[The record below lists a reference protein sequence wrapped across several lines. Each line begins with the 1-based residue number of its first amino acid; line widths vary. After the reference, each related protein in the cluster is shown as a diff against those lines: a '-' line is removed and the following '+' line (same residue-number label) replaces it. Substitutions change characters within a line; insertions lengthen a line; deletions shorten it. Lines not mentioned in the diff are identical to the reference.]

1 MLDENG
7 EIDYYQ
13 VGYIKEKLSSESGIE
28 SLLNYASNESGE
40 SITNI
45 IKDLGYN
52 GVIYDDHEYVVFDK
66 SDIKDFKRIK

>member
-13 VGYIKEKLSSESGIE
+13 VGYIEEKLSSENGIE

-40 SITNI
+40 SVTNI